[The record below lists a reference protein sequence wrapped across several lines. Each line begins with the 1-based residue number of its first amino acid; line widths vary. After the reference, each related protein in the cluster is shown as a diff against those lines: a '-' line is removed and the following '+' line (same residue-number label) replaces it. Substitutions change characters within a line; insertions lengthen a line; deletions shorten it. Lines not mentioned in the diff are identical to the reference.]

1 VVVGTRI
8 AGGTVD
14 ERGAIAPQWARLVTK
29 AFNSESKMMK
39 AKDVMTE
46 GPTAIRVSASIREA
60 MALFQTLEVRHLP
73 VIDRDGNLVGILSDR
88 DMRAL
93 MLPSLFEDPK
103 MLSRGG
109 RLETA
114 VSYIMSAAVFTAR
127 PDTNIAEIVQTMID
141 QKIGAVPVVD
151 GDGILV
157 GIITYVDL
165 LRELLPFAPAA

>member
-1 VVVGTRI
+1 
-8 AGGTVD
+8 
-14 ERGAIAPQWARLVTK
+14 
-29 AFNSESKMMK
+29 MK
-39 AKDVMTE
+39 AKDVMTA
-46 GPTAIRVSASIREA
+46 GPTAIRTSASIREA
-60 MALFQTLEVRHLP
+60 MTLFQSLEVRHLP
-73 VIDRDGNLVGILSDR
+73 VIDRDGNLVGMLSDR

-93 MLPSLFEDPK
+93 TLPTLLEDPRA
-103 MLSRGG
+103 LAFGG

-127 PDTNIAEIVQTMID
+127 PDTNVAEIVNTMIE

-151 GDGILV
+151 YDGILV